1 MLRNDPVPS
10 ILEMRRQAPER
21 RDGLVKVTRMSVVLL
36 GGWTKKLLL
45 LPLLEK
51 RTELLQ
57 MPLYGDLKKIFIE
70 IEFIHHSMSLLRE
83 KL

>member
-1 MLRNDPVPS
+1 
-10 ILEMRRQAPER
+10 
-21 RDGLVKVTRMSVVLL
+21 MSVVLL

-57 MPLYGDLKKIFIE
+57 MPLSGDF
-70 IEFIHHSMSLLRE
+70 
-83 KL
+83 

>member
-1 MLRNDPVPS
+1 
-10 ILEMRRQAPER
+10 
-21 RDGLVKVTRMSVVLL
+21 MSVVLL

-57 MPLYGDLKKIFIE
+57 MPLSGDFLKIFIE
-70 IEFIHHSMSLLRE
+70 IESIHHSMS
-83 KL
+83 